1 MLLLIYKYLV
11 HFIVE
16 QYFIVWP
23 LFVYLIVDRLKFI
36 VSFYFFHFLATM
48 DKAAKTIQA
57 NIFV

>member
-16 QYFIVWP
+16 KYSIVWP

-36 VSFYFFHFLATM
+36 VSFYFFHFLAIM